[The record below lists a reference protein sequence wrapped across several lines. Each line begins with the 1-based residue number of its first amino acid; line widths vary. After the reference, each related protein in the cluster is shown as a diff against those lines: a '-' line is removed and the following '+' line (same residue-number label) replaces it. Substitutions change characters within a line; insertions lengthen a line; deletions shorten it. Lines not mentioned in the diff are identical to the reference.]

1 MDKREV
7 RRLMRERKRAVPTDE
22 KLRRS
27 DIIMHRLEHTP
38 DFAAAQVVLLY
49 WSMDDEVQTHA
60 FVNKW
65 YKDKV
70 LLLPCVQGDDLV
82 LRQYT
87 GPECMVS
94 GEQFGIGEPAKGAAG
109 SDDWTDLEAVQLIA
123 VPGVAFDPAGNR
135 MGRGRGFYDRL
146 LKSTPNAV
154 KIGLAYDFQ
163 MLDTIPTEPHDVRM
177 DHVLTDAPM
186 QTVEERNK

>member
-1 MDKREV
+1 M
-7 RRLMRERKRAVPTDE
+7 MRERKRAVQPEE

-27 DIIMHRLEHTP
+27 RVIQQRLEETLQ
-38 DFAAAQVVLLY
+38 FKAAHVVLLY
-49 WSMDDEVQTHA
+49 WSMADEVQTHEM
-60 FVNKW
+60 VERW
-65 YKDKV
+65 YREKV
-70 LLLPCVQGDDLV
+70 VLLPCVDGDDLR

-94 GEQFGIGEPAKGAAG
+94 GEQFGIGEPTGEE
-109 SDDWTDLEAVQLIA
+109 WTDLGAVQLIA
-123 VPGVAFDPAGNR
+123 VPGVAFDREGNR

-163 MLDTIPTEPHDVRM
+163 MMDTIPTEPHDVRM
-177 DHVLTDAPM
+177 NLVITD
-186 QTVEERNK
+186 

>member
-1 MDKREV
+1 MDKSEV
-7 RRLMRERKRAVPTDE
+7 RKMMRERKRAVPPEE

-27 DIIMHRLEHTP
+27 RVVMQRLEQAP
-38 DFAAAQVVLLY
+38 AFAAARVVLLY
-49 WSMDDEVQTHA
+49 WSMADEVQTHE
-60 FVNKW
+60 FVKRW
-65 YKDKV
+65 YREKT

-94 GEQFGIGEPAKGAAG
+94 GEQFGIGEPTGAE
-109 SDDWTDLEAVQLIA
+109 WTDLEAVELIA
-123 VPGVAFDPAGNR
+123 VPGVAFDRKGNR

-146 LKSTPNAV
+146 LKSTPRAV

-163 MLDTIPTEPHDVRM
+163 MMDAIPTEPHDVRM
-177 DHVLTDAPM
+177 DAVACESELITHHS
-186 QTVEERNK
+186 